1 MVNWKFGASVVVSA
15 YIASTVGLNYD
26 PEPKCCYV
34 VCDES
39 GCSEGFLPSSEAAKI
54 TVGVFVMLLSVARS
68 AGFLNLFDAE
78 TIDTN
83 ADTGRDSDSELNDQ
97 RHSSVSCPE

>member
-39 GCSEGFLPSSEAAKI
+39 GCSEGFLPSSEAIKI
-54 TVGVFVMLLSVARS
+54 TVGVFVMCCCRWLVPLVFSTCLMLR
-68 AGFLNLFDAE
+68 
-78 TIDTN
+78 
-83 ADTGRDSDSELNDQ
+83 R
-97 RHSSVSCPE
+97 